1 MIIDLD
7 SVGNVP
13 KVIESLFEPAEIDLE
28 GEPVSLAGPVKL
40 TAEVQRRDVR
50 MHLNGKLAAD
60 VRLDCTRCLEP
71 VAKHIEEPFEAIFL
85 DAAYETDAKEVEVA
99 DAALDESLVEGGQVD
114 LAEVVR
120 EQLLLALPIQ
130 TLCKEGCKGLCPQCG
145 ANLNLIDCKCSD
157 DDIDPRW
164 AALKSLK

>member
-13 KVIESLFEPAEIDLE
+13 KVIESVFEPAEIDLE
-28 GEPVSLAGPVKL
+28 GEIVSLAGPIRL
-40 TAEVQRRDVR
+40 AGEVQKRDVR
-50 MHLNGKLAAD
+50 MHLNALLTAD
-60 VRLDCTRCLEP
+60 VQLDCTRCLEP
-71 VAKHIEEPFEAIFL
+71 VARHIEEPFEAIFV

-99 DAALDESLVEGGQVD
+99 DAALDESIVEGGQVD
-114 LAEVVR
+114 LAEIAR

-130 TLCKEGCKGLCPQCG
+130 TFCKEDCKGLCPQCG
-145 ANLNLIDCKCSD
+145 SNLNLIDCKCSG

>member
-13 KVIESLFEPAEIDLE
+13 KVIETAFEPSEIDLE
-28 GEPVSLAGPVKL
+28 GESVTLAGPVKL
-40 TAEVQRRDVR
+40 TGELQKRDVR
-50 MHLNGKLAAD
+50 VHLDGRLSAD
-60 VRLDCTRCLEP
+60 VTLDCTRCLEP
-71 VAKHIEEPFEAIFL
+71 VERHIDEPFTAIFV
-85 DAAYETDAKEVEVA
+85 DAEYETDAKEVEVA
-99 DAALDESLVEGGQVD
+99 DAALDESLVEDGQID

-120 EQLLLALPIQ
+120 EQLLLALPVQ
-130 TLCKEGCKGLCPQCG
+130 TFCREDCKGLCPQCG

>member
-13 KVIESLFEPAEIDLE
+13 KVIEAFFEPSDIDLE
-28 GEPVSLAGPVKL
+28 GESVSLAGPVRL
-40 TAEVQRRDVR
+40 TGEMQKRDVR
-50 MHLNGKLAAD
+50 VHLDGKLAAD
-60 VRLDCTRCLEP
+60 VSLDCTRCLEP
-71 VAKHIEEPFEAIFL
+71 IARHIEQDFTAIFV
-85 DAAYETDAKEVEVA
+85 DAEYETDAKEVEVA
-99 DAALDESLVEGGQVD
+99 DAALDESLVEGGELD

-120 EQLLLALPIQ
+120 EQLLLSLPVQ
-130 TLCKEGCKGLCPQCG
+130 TFCREDCKGLCPQCG

>member
-13 KVIESLFEPAEIDLE
+13 KVIETVFEPAEIDLE
-28 GEPVSLAGPVKL
+28 GESVSPAGPIKL
-40 TAEVQRRDVR
+40 VGEVQKRDVR
-50 MHLNGKLAAD
+50 MHLNATLTAD
-60 VRLDCTRCLEP
+60 VKLDCTRCLEP
-71 VAKHIEEPFEAIFL
+71 VAKHIAEPFEAIFV
-85 DAAYETDAKEVEVA
+85 DAAYETDAREVEVA

-114 LAEVVR
+114 LAEVAR
-120 EQLLLALPIQ
+120 EQLLLAIPIQ
-130 TLCKEGCKGLCPQCG
+130 TLCMEDCKGLCPQCG

-157 DDIDPRW
+157 DDTDPRW